1 MTVAL
6 LIGSGEC
13 VSRCCEGVSGEK
25 MLLIVTLGFWSVQ
38 ITIWRLL
45 GGVGREEE
53 YFMYSTRII
62 SIDEESSNFTCTVTL
77 VCFFFKVIGCSG
89 LLSMCDQRYEMR
101 VN

>member
-1 MTVAL
+1 
-6 LIGSGEC
+6 
-13 VSRCCEGVSGEK
+13 
-25 MLLIVTLGFWSVQ
+25 
-38 ITIWRLL
+38 
-45 GGVGREEE
+45 VGREEE